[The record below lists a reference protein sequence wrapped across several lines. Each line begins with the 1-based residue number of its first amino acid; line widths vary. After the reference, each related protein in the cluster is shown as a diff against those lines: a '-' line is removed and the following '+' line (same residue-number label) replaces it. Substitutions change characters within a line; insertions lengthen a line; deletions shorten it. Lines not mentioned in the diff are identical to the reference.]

1 MYLEVVAFS
10 LTIQQCAA
18 RIPAV
23 INCDGYGDSFVLTSL
38 SLILRSEYKSVF
50 SPLLI
55 CLM

>member
-38 SLILRSEYKSVF
+38 SLI
-50 SPLLI
+50 
-55 CLM
+55 